1 MIDARCFVTLFVL
14 PATIMLGG
22 CGPRQVE
29 VRTAPVSAQAETAV
43 RVTNNTPTAV
53 NVYVST
59 GGSNMFVRQ
68 VPPRTSLTLQVAGI
82 AAGTTVTL
90 RATAIDGSRTY
101 ERRDVVLSGTIPWT
115 VP

>member
-1 MIDARCFVTLFVL
+1 MTAARPTLAL
-14 PATIMLGG
+14 LAAMLLGALAG

-29 VRTAPVSAQAETAV
+29 VRTAPTAQAESAV
-43 RVTNNTPTAV
+43 QVTNNLGTAV

-59 GGSNMFVRQ
+59 GGSNMFLRQ
-68 VPPRTSLTLQVAGI
+68 VPARTTLTLQVSGI

-90 RATAIDGSRTY
+90 RASAIDGSRAF
-101 ERRDVVLSGTIPWT
+101 ERRDVVLGGTIPWT

>member
-1 MIDARCFVTLFVL
+1 MIAARSTLALSVLLVTVL
-14 PATIMLGG
+14 LGG

-29 VRTAPVSAQAETAV
+29 VRTAPSSAQAEAAV
-43 RVTNNTPTAV
+43 RVSNNLAMAV

-59 GGSNMFVRQ
+59 GGSNMFLRQ
-68 VPPRTSLTLQVAGI
+68 VPPRSTLTLQVAGI

-90 RATAIDGSRTY
+90 RATVIDGSRTF
-101 ERRDVVLSGTIPWT
+101 ERRDVVLSGTIPWS